1 MRKTEQING
10 SLETLALVN
19 CDILNDMM
27 KDYSKYDNKLAGY
40 ENYNLPL
47 NSNTNLI
54 KMNMSLNVNFDHK
67 K

>member
-27 KDYSKYDNKLAGY
+27 KFYSKYDNKLAGY
-40 ENYNLPL
+40 ENYNLPS

-54 KMNMSLNVNFDHK
+54 NMNMSLNVNFDHK